1 MSGMLEKKR
10 QAQGIYEEQPE
21 PSPSILTEDIDPE
34 AEAEASADSK
44 RNALSKALSAFG
56 TSMGAEG
63 PKPAGIT
70 SGLGGFALP
79 EPVPMQSKYMALR
92 KRYGLE

>member
-21 PSPSILTEDIDPE
+21 PSPNILTEDIDPE
-34 AEAEASADSK
+34 AEASEDSK
-44 RNALSKALSAFG
+44 RNALSKAISAFG